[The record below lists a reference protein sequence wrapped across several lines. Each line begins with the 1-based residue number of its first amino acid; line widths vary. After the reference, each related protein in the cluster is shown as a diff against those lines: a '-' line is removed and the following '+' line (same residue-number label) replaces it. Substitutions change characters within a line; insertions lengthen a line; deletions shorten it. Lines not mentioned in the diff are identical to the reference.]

1 MNITLK
7 GKVALVTGGGA
18 GIGKAI
24 VEAFGGLGARI
35 AVAEIDAGKVA
46 ALNTGFAAAGVDGI
60 AIQADVQKTEDVKR
74 VIAEVDAKFGRL
86 DVLVNNVGHH
96 LYSFKPLEV
105 MEEADMD
112 ALYNINLRQLF
123 IVTKHAIPLMK
134 RGKAGGSIINVSSI
148 EGFRGSTY
156 NIAYTAFKHGVTGF
170 TRGLALEL
178 SDAQIRVNTIAPETT
193 ETEQV
198 AMAAFMKPQYRDKPE
213 IAARSIPLGRFG
225 HPSDHAGAAIYLA
238 TDLSLWVTGTT
249 IHVDGGGLAA
259 GGMQRLPDGGW
270 TVTPIVTDTAM
281 GG

>member
-1 MNITLK
+1 MDITLK

-24 VEAFGGLGARI
+24 TEAFGALGAKI
-35 AVAEIDAGKVA
+35 AVAEIDEKKIEPTRA
-46 ALNTGFAAAGVDGI
+46 ALAAAGVD
-60 AIQADVQKTEDVKR
+60 ALVIQADVQKTEDVKR
-74 VIAEVDAKFGRL
+74 VISEIDSKFGRL

-96 LYSFKPLEV
+96 LFSFKTLET
-105 MEEADMD
+105 MEEAEMD

-123 IVTKHAIPLMK
+123 IVTKYALPLMK
-134 RGKAGGSIINVSSI
+134 RGKAGGSIINISSI
-148 EGFRGSTY
+148 EGFRGSSY

-170 TRGLALEL
+170 TRALAIEQ
-178 SDAQIRVNTIAPETT
+178 SHEQIRVNTIAPETT
-193 ETEQV
+193 DSEQV
-198 AMAAFMKPQYRDKPE
+198 PFSGFIKPQYKD

-225 HPSDHAGAAIYLA
+225 QPSDSAGAAVYLA

-259 GGMQRLPDGGW
+259 GGMQRTPDGGW
-270 TVTPIVTDTAM
+270 TVSPIVTDSAM

>member
-1 MNITLK
+1 
-7 GKVALVTGGGA
+7 
-18 GIGKAI
+18 
-24 VEAFGGLGARI
+24 
-35 AVAEIDAGKVA
+35 
-46 ALNTGFAAAGVDGI
+46 
-60 AIQADVQKTEDVKR
+60 
-74 VIAEVDAKFGRL
+74 
-86 DVLVNNVGHH
+86 
-96 LYSFKPLEV
+96 
-105 MEEADMD
+105 MD

-134 RGKAGGSIINVSSI
+134 RGKAGGSVINVSSI

-178 SDAQIRVNTIAPETT
+178 AHEQIRVNTIAPETT

-198 AMAAFMKPQYRDKPE
+198 AMAAFMKPQYRDQPE
-213 IAARSIPLGRFG
+213 LAARSIPLGRFG
-225 HPSDHAGAAIYLA
+225 HPSDHAGAAVYLA
-238 TDLSLWVTGTT
+238 TALSLWVTGTT

>member
-1 MNITLK
+1 MEITLK

-24 VEAFGGLGARI
+24 VEAYSQLGAKI
-35 AVAEIDAGKVA
+35 AVAEIDAGKVE
-46 ALNTGFAAAGVDGI
+46 ALNAGFKSSGIDGI

-74 VIAEVDAKFGRL
+74 VIAEVERKFGRL

-96 LYSFKPLEV
+96 LYSFKPLDV

-225 HPSDHAGAAIYLA
+225 YPSDHAGAAVYLA